1 MTYYSLM
8 KYIIM
13 DLEWNG
19 ATTYAGYFDEI
30 IEIGAVA
37 LDDSMNVTSEF
48 QTLVNPKQTKK
59 IRGRIKELTHITNDD
74 LKNAD
79 GFITVF
85 NRLKAW
91 IGTEDNC
98 MLSWGN
104 SDISVLY
111 ENLKRYNMLDEIYI
125 IKNYCDAQ
133 LLCQKAAD
141 ISLTKQV
148 GLSAFAEQIGVEIGE
163 DQLHRALNDSRLTA
177 KCVAR
182 LFTPEIF
189 GMFVSK
195 ADKIFYERMN
205 FKSYN
210 LQDINDEKIIFSN
223 FMTRCPDCNTF
234 MKRLTRFSC
243 KNKKH
248 YARYRCGICGK
259 EYNISHTLK
268 MTYDGLD
275 HKKSF
280 NEIGKTC
287 LGDPP
292 EQEADEMMQA
302 AVPAVELS
310 GENQN

>member
-1 MTYYSLM
+1 M

-19 ATTYAGYFDEI
+19 AMTHAGYFDEI

-37 LDDSMNVTSEF
+37 LDDSMTVTSEF
-48 QTLVNPKQTKK
+48 QTLVNPRQTKK
-59 IRGRIKELTHITNDD
+59 LRGRIKELTHITNDD

-85 NRLKAW
+85 NKLKAW

-98 MLSWGN
+98 MMSWGN

-133 LLCQKAAD
+133 QLCQKAVD
-141 ISLTKQV
+141 ISLSKQV
-148 GLSAFAEQIGVEIGE
+148 GLSAFAEQVGIEIGS

-177 KCVAR
+177 KCVAK
-182 LFTPEIF
+182 LFTPQLYE
-189 GMFVSK
+189 MFASK

-205 FKSYN
+205 FKSYH
-210 LQDINDEKIIFSN
+210 LQDIYDEQIVFSN
-223 FMTRCPDCNTF
+223 LMTECPECGMF
-234 MKRLTRFSC
+234 LKRLTRFVC

-248 YARYRCGICGK
+248 HAKYRCGICGK

-275 HKKSF
+275 HRISL
-280 NEIGKTC
+280 NEMSNCEGA
-287 LGDPP
+287 DVP
-292 EQEADEMMQA
+292 EREREEF
-302 AVPAVELS
+302 VPNDNETAS
-310 GENQN
+310 NA